1 MVLRTKTAC
10 EVAEIRYDHLQE
22 LFIGPL
28 ANECPKIIYAIGAQ
42 ISKRLLDTS
51 RKASRLAYLDV
62 ANRILRTL
70 HDLCQEPDALTHPD
84 GMQIRVS
91 RQELSRITGCSREMA
106 GRVLKQL
113 EAQNLLTAHG
123 KTIVV
128 FGTR

>member
-1 MVLRTKTAC
+1 MS
-10 EVAEIRYDHLQE
+10 EVTIPQLIAPIEPIKS
-22 LFIGPL
+22 PL
-28 ANECPKIIYAIGAQ
+28 ALDATSLNAF
-42 ISKRLLDTS
+42 ISRTHRHPSTYDAFRPGDQANTLF
-51 RKASRLAYLDV
+51 YV
-62 ANRILRTL
+62 ADRILRTL
-70 HDLCQEPDALTHPD
+70 HDLCHEPDALTHPD

-113 EAQNLLTAHG
+113 QEQKLLTTHG